1 VLLALCAPLILAQ
14 SDAVVGLNLTFTTI
28 DVPGASVTSVNGINI
43 AGDMVG
49 HYGQSTSGASHGFLL
64 SDGVFTYFDYPG
76 QSVTVPSG
84 INDSGLIVGYAGSL
98 REQGFLYDGST
109 FTSIRD
115 GSDSA
120 TVCLG
125 IDDAG
130 DIVGGA
136 GTPGVTRGFEL
147 HAGQF
152 KNISP
157 PPGGWI
163 YVYATG
169 INNLGEI
176 VGWTSGASISGF
188 SYKHGKFQTIAFP
201 GAIQTEA
208 LAINDSGI
216 VVGWY
221 LSGSSAFGFALSNG
235 RYTSFSYPGAKGT
248 FPYGINTS
256 GQVVGSYTL
265 DYQSY
270 HGFVTS
276 PLTAADF
283 Q

>member
-1 VLLALCAPLILAQ
+1 LVCAQ
-14 SDAVVGLNLTFTTI
+14 STPETLKLTFTTI
-28 DVPGASVTSVNGINI
+28 DVPGARVTSVNGINI

-64 SDGVFTYFDYPG
+64 SNGVFTYFDYPG

-84 INDSGLIVGYAGSL
+84 INGSGLIVGYAGSL

-125 IDDAG
+125 IDDTG
-130 DIVGGA
+130 DVVGGA
-136 GTPGVTRGFEL
+136 GTPGVTKGFEL

-169 INNLGEI
+169 INNLRRNCRMDI
-176 VGWTSGASISGF
+176 QCQYQWVLLQARQVPDHCF
-188 SYKHGKFQTIAFP
+188 SRRGP
-201 GAIQTEA
+201 
-208 LAINDSGI
+208 DR
-216 VVGWY
+216 
-221 LSGSSAFGFALSNG
+221 GSSHQRL
-235 RYTSFSYPGAKGT
+235 RHRCRL
-248 FPYGINTS
+248 
-256 GQVVGSYTL
+256 V
-265 DYQSY
+265 
-270 HGFVTS
+270 
-276 PLTAADF
+276 PLG
-283 Q
+283 